1 MNSSII
7 SVSDILNNAANL
19 ISAGFSAGYN
29 FDDINS
35 AEYFDELI
43 ESATQPSPIFSGIM
57 IMQKSGA
64 DFTVI
69 DGIQRLTTISL
80 LLCALCES
88 YKGTSKNN
96 EDARSKIY
104 TRFLLNGKEPK
115 LKLLNKEH
123 EIYRKIILSL
133 ALTDSEKESNLYCAY
148 QGFLEK
154 IKSHKISGTK
164 LFKLAAKIQ
173 FMVIV
178 TDQAEI
184 SARELYQSL
193 NVNKDRSQVNLISDY
208 FSQKDSKAGIIW
220 RKTTDVYKDKGEE
233 NLLEDFVRDFL
244 VIQNDGKIPNVN
256 ALYTNFK
263 SYFVKMS
270 KYQDMVTIAE
280 NIRQYSQY
288 YLKIVNAQFDDEKIC
303 EQIKI
308 LNENNGKDAYPYL
321 MEVLDDLE
329 NGHIDIDVF
338 LDILKM
344 INSFVIQR
352 QDDPLSNVTI
362 DFASLSKELNKMLV
376 LDDYVPKIVDENK
389 LTINDINSLST
400 FEV

>member
-29 FDDINS
+29 FDDINA

-57 IMQKSGA
+57 IMQKAGE

-69 DGIQRLTTISL
+69 DGLQRLTTISL

-96 EDARSKIY
+96 EDARSKIF
-104 TRFLLNGKEPK
+104 TRFLLSGKEPK

-133 ALTDSEKESNLYCAY
+133 QLNKKEKENNLYTAY

-154 IKSHKISGTK
+154 IKDHKIPGTK

-178 TDQAEI
+178 TDQSEI
-184 SARELYQSL
+184 SARDLYQSL
-193 NVNKDRSQVNLISDY
+193 NVNKDMSQVNLISDY
-208 FSQKDSKAGIIW
+208 FSQKDSKAGAIW
-220 RKTTDVYKDKGEE
+220 RKTTDVYKAQGVE
-233 NLLEDFVRDFL
+233 NVLEDFIRDFL
-244 VIQNDGKIPNVN
+244 VIQNDGRIPNVN

-280 NIRQYSQY
+280 NISQYSQY

-344 INSFVIQR
+344 INSFVVQR
-352 QDDPLSNVTI
+352 QSDPLSNMTI